1 MSIFGQEP
9 WALSRDDLDL
19 ILEVVSARAEQMRA
33 TMEFERRYNHDP
45 SERLTL
51 AEVET
56 WNGLEA
62 RVTVAR
68 DNVSGVEVGRFEPEI
83 NWRAADVT
91 IQPEG
96 SVVVYYDTGD
106 RRIAYHLDNATPS
119 SPTRPTPAGYARL
132 AEDLRHHSAVLRQVG
147 TQAAQLQSHHLVAT
161 AVNLEAAS
169 RLEAPASAPL
179 RETPAPETAREATVE
194 AQPERVAPGPGRL
207 LSPEVAD
214 ELYAALTMNSL
225 PGLPPANDLRLEPDD
240 WSQSSPAVDHEQP
253 GRSIDD

>member
-1 MSIFGQEP
+1 MSIFGQT

-62 RVTVAR
+62 RVTDAR
-68 DNVSGVEVGRFEPEI
+68 DNISGVKVARFDPEI
-83 NWRAADVT
+83 SWRAADVT

-106 RRIAYHLDNATPS
+106 RRISYHLDNATPS
-119 SPTRPTPAGYARL
+119 SPARPTAAGYKRL
-132 AEDLRHHSAVLRQVG
+132 VDDLVHHSAVLRQVG
-147 TQAAQLQSHHLVAT
+147 TQEAQLQARHLVAT
-161 AVNLEAAS
+161 AINLEQAS
-169 RLEAPASAPL
+169 RLEEFIEAPHRRVPRA
-179 RETPAPETAREATVE
+179 ETAREATVE
-194 AQPERVAPGPGRL
+194 AQPERVAPGPGRI

-225 PGLPPANDLRLEPDD
+225 PGLPPANDPGLEPDD
-240 WSQSSPAVDHEQP
+240 WSQSPPAVDHEQP

>member
-1 MSIFGQEP
+1 MSNFGQT

-45 SERLTL
+45 SERLAL

-147 TQAAQLQSHHLVAT
+147 TQAAQLQSHHLIAT

-169 RLEAPASAPL
+169 RLEAPAPL

-194 AQPERVAPGPGRL
+194 AQPERVVPGPGRL

-225 PGLPPANDLRLEPDD
+225 PANDPGLEPDD
-240 WSQSSPAVDHEQP
+240 WSQSPPAVDHEQP

>member
-51 AEVET
+51 AAVET
-56 WNGLEA
+56 WNRLEA
-62 RVTVAR
+62 RVTDAR
-68 DNVSGVEVGRFEPEI
+68 DNISGVKVGRFEPEI
-83 NWRAADVT
+83 SWRAADVT

-96 SVVVYYDTGD
+96 SVVVYYDAGD

-119 SPTRPTPAGYARL
+119 SPKRPTPAGYARL

-147 TQAAQLQSHHLVAT
+147 TQETQLQSHHLIAT
-161 AVNLEAAS
+161 AVNLEAAA
-169 RLEAPASAPL
+169 RLEAPAPL
-179 RETPAPETAREATVE
+179 RETPAPETAREATAE
-194 AQPERVAPGPGRL
+194 APERVAPGPGRI

-225 PGLPPANDLRLEPDD
+225 PGLPPANDPGLEPDD
-240 WSQSSPAVDHEQP
+240 WSQSPPAVDHEQP